1 MVSPHYMETVA
12 GEPGRP
18 MSDSEVA
25 DVIASFA
32 RSARWAMEIGF
43 DGIAIHGAHGYMID
57 NFLWGGTNR
66 RTDRWGGDHL
76 ARPAFAAEPVRPSR
90 SEKRLGGEQGVHAV

>member
-1 MVSPHYMETVA
+1 MREMGTGPHPEVESVRPSGIWGPLDRTAMVSPHYMETVA

-43 DGIAIHGAHGYMID
+43 DGIAIHGAHGYLKIGRASCRERVC
-57 NFLWGGTNR
+57 LY
-66 RTDRWGGDHL
+66 
-76 ARPAFAAEPVRPSR
+76 V
-90 SEKRLGGEQGVHAV
+90 

>member
-1 MVSPHYMETVA
+1 MREMGTGPHPEVESVRPSGIWGPLDRTAMVSPHYMETVA

-32 RSARWAMEIGF
+32 RSARWALEIGF
-43 DGIAIHGAHGYMID
+43 DGIAIQ
-57 NFLWGGTNR
+57 
-66 RTDRWGGDHL
+66 DRKRVVSGKSVS
-76 ARPAFAAEPVRPSR
+76 VRVD
-90 SEKRLGGEQGVHAV
+90 LGGRRMLKTTN